1 MNEKPTGREYWRS
14 LDDLAGDPRV
24 RELAEREFPES
35 ASSWISPAT
44 RRQFLKVMGASLA
57 LAGLT
62 GCRWPEEEI
71 VPFAG
76 RPEGYTPGVP
86 RDFATSIELDGVATG
101 LLARSF
107 DGRPVKIEGNPDHPS
122 SLGGSD
128 HFAQARVLELYDP
141 DRSTTS
147 SRSTAASRAAGAG
160 TTSRPSP
167 RRTSARSGRAA
178 ARGSASSPSRPRRP
192 RAERSGSVSSR
203 PCRRRAGTSGHPS
216 TSTTSARGLRM
227 VYGVPARVRPV
238 LDQVDTIVCLDA
250 DPLGTHPAMLR
261 NTRDFAAGRRGENG
275 RMNRL
280 IVLESGLSVTGT
292 MADHRHPVRA
302 SRLPGIVGRLA
313 AELFLKG
320 GLALPEVAAD
330 LTPVLESLR
339 AGPVAAPFLEVLVKE
354 ILAGPSERV
363 VLLAGPRLPAE
374 AHALVALLNTALRS
388 RGAAVEPEPG
398 DDRPTHAESI
408 ADLARSIRDGR
419 VETLLVIGGNPAFD
433 APADLAFADLLG
445 RVETTIH
452 LGLHRHE
459 TGRLCL
465 WDLPRAHPLEAWG
478 DAVSWDGTPGLT
490 QPLIAPLYG
499 GRTPEEILALVLGEK
514 ERKSHDLVRKAFGG
528 DEATWRRTLH
538 RGHAPKPERKP
549 LTPRP
554 GADLRGLRR
563 LSAAPPAGDLEIQ
576 FSRDTRIHD
585 GRFANAGWLQEMP
598 DPVTKLTWDN
608 AAIVSV
614 RTAHELG
621 LADGDVVR
629 LTLEDRSVEIPVLVL
644 PGQAPGT
651 IGLAAGSGRTRAG
664 RVGDGVGTD
673 VYVLRTTNAMDV
685 ASGVTLEKTDRREA
699 LATTQDHHVVDI
711 AGRWGQ
717 ENLKPRLFREAT
729 LEHYREHPDFAQ
741 HAVHHPPLKSLWQ
754 EYEYEGARWAMAID
768 LSACT
773 GCGICSIACTAE
785 NNVPVVGKDEV
796 LVGREMHWI
805 RIDRSFTGDPEN
817 PEVAQQPVACQH
829 CEHAPCEQVCPVAA
843 TVHSDEGLNDMVYNR
858 CVGTRYCSNNCPY
871 KVRRFNWFRNHRDMT
886 DIQKMGLNPEVTV
899 RWRGVMEKCTYC
911 VQRIQAVKIEA
922 KREDRAIRDGEIV
935 PACAQACP
943 ADAIVFGDLGDPE
956 SRVRRQHDDDRA
968 YGMLAELNVRPRT
981 AYLAKLRNPAPG
993 ASSSEHS
1000 EK

>member
-141 DRSTTS
+141 DRSTTLVEVDGGKPR
-147 SRSTAASRAAGAG
+147 SRSWDDFEAFAETHFGTLRKSRGKGLRILAEPSSSATRGAL
-160 TTSRPSP
+160 RKRLLEAMPE
-167 RRTSARSGRAA
+167 ARWHEWT
-178 ARGSASSPSRPRRP
+178 PFDLDH
-192 RAERSGSVSSR
+192 ERE
-203 PCRRRAGTSGHPS
+203 
-216 TSTTSARGLRM
+216 GLRM

-478 DAVSWDGTPGLT
+478 DAVSWDGTPGST
-490 QPLIAPLYG
+490 
-499 GRTPEEILALVLGEK
+499 
-514 ERKSHDLVRKAFGG
+514 
-528 DEATWRRTLH
+528 
-538 RGHAPKPERKP
+538 
-549 LTPRP
+549 TPR
-554 GADLRGLRR
+554 GA
-563 LSAAPPAGDLEIQ
+563 
-576 FSRDTRIHD
+576 
-585 GRFANAGWLQEMP
+585 
-598 DPVTKLTWDN
+598 
-608 AAIVSV
+608 
-614 RTAHELG
+614 
-621 LADGDVVR
+621 
-629 LTLEDRSVEIPVLVL
+629 
-644 PGQAPGT
+644 
-651 IGLAAGSGRTRAG
+651 
-664 RVGDGVGTD
+664 
-673 VYVLRTTNAMDV
+673 
-685 ASGVTLEKTDRREA
+685 
-699 LATTQDHHVVDI
+699 
-711 AGRWGQ
+711 
-717 ENLKPRLFREAT
+717 PRLRE
-729 LEHYREHPDFAQ
+729 
-741 HAVHHPPLKSLWQ
+741 HAVHHPPLEVALWRTRRSTRR
-754 EYEYEGARWAMAID
+754 EHKWGMSID
-768 LSACT
+768 LNKCT
-773 GCGICSIACTAE
+773 GCNAC
-785 NNVPVVGKDEV
+785 V
-796 LVGREMHWI
+796 
-805 RIDRSFTGDPEN
+805 
-817 PEVAQQPVACQH
+817 VACQARTTSRWSARSGAGRPRDAL
-829 CEHAPCEQVCPVAA
+829 APHRPLLPGRARDDPQVATSRWPASTARTLPASRSARSRRPCTARRASTTWSTTAA
-843 TVHSDEGLNDMVYNR
+843 SARATARTTAPTRCAASTTSTTTATDE
-858 CVGTRYCSNNCPY
+858 TREDGQA
-871 KVRRFNWFRNHRDMT
+871 F
-886 DIQKMGLNPEVTV
+886 NPEVTV
-899 RWRGVMEKCTYC
+899 RN
-911 VQRIQAVKIEA
+911 
-922 KREDRAIRDGEIV
+922 RA
-935 PACAQACP
+935 A
-943 ADAIVFGDLGDPE
+943 
-956 SRVRRQHDDDRA
+956 
-968 YGMLAELNVRPRT
+968 
-981 AYLAKLRNPAPG
+981 
-993 ASSSEHS
+993 
-1000 EK
+1000 

>member
-1 MNEKPTGREYWRS
+1 V
-14 LDDLAGDPRV
+14 DLARDATPVPQGDGR
-24 RELAEREFPES
+24 L
-35 ASSWISPAT
+35 
-44 RRQFLKVMGASLA
+44 LA

-141 DRSTTS
+141 DRSTTLVEVDGGKPR
-147 SRSTAASRAAGAG
+147 SRSWDDFEAFAETHFGTLRKSRGKGLRILAEPSSSATRGAL
-160 TTSRPSP
+160 RKRLLEAMPE
-167 RRTSARSGRAA
+167 ARWHEWT
-178 ARGSASSPSRPRRP
+178 PFDLDH
-192 RAERSGSVSSR
+192 ERE
-203 PCRRRAGTSGHPS
+203 
-216 TSTTSARGLRM
+216 GLRM

-754 EYEYEGARWAMAID
+754 EYEYEAPAGAMAID

-922 KREDRAIRDGEIV
+922 KREDRAIRDGEI
-935 PACAQACP
+935 
-943 ADAIVFGDLGDPE
+943 LGLPDRQL
-956 SRVRRQHDDDRA
+956 RVLGRH
-968 YGMLAELNVRPRT
+968 RPRGT
-981 AYLAKLRNPAPG
+981 LISAILFLFRQNWRTSINRFAEAMTIFAVMCAGCSR
-993 ASSSEHS
+993 ASTWGGSGWPTGSSRIRTRWPCGRTS
-1000 EK
+1000 AARCCGTSSR